1 MSAAAITAIVVTG
14 VLVTA
19 LAFYLLWVV
28 VILRRLT
35 DTLGKVVFG
44 VASIAHRVQ
53 PVEGIIGEING
64 DFIGVADAL
73 EALAD
78 DLHPRQR
85 SQVSRS
91 DPSKVRSV

>member
-1 MSAAAITAIVVTG
+1 VSAAAIAALVVTG
-14 VLVTA
+14 VLVVA

-44 VASIAHRVQ
+44 VASIAHRVE
-53 PVEGIIGEING
+53 PVEAVVAEING
-64 DFIGVADAL
+64 DLIGVADAV

-78 DLHPRQR
+78 DVRPLR
-85 SQVSRS
+85 SARAS
-91 DPSKVRSV
+91 

>member
-1 MSAAAITAIVVTG
+1 MSAAAIAALVVTA
-14 VLVTA
+14 VLVAA

-35 DTLGKVVFG
+35 DTLGKVAFG

-53 PVEGIIGEING
+53 PVDSLVGEING
-64 DFIGVADAL
+64 DLTAVADAL

-78 DLHPRQR
+78 DVRPLRA
-85 SQVSRS
+85 SRAS
-91 DPSKVRSV
+91 